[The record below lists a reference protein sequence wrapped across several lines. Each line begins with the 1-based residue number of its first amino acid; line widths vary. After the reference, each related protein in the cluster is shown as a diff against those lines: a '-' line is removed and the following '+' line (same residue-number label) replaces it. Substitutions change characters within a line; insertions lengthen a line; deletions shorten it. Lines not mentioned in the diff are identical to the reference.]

1 LFEGL
6 ILDHSGSSE
15 SVKTFMGDL
24 SSGTGDWWIEWLWW
38 YVQSWYRFI
47 EKSYSRPTISS
58 SRRASGMSIN
68 PDDINARLIYS
79 AYSIAKT
86 AEAIV
91 GLNQKL
97 DVLEAYRAG
106 SKRCHI
112 FSRV

>member
-1 LFEGL
+1 
-6 ILDHSGSSE
+6 
-15 SVKTFMGDL
+15 
-24 SSGTGDWWIEWLWW
+24 
-38 YVQSWYRFI
+38 
-47 EKSYSRPTISS
+47 
-58 SRRASGMSIN
+58 MSIN

-97 DVLEAYRAG
+97 DVIEAYRAG

-112 FSRV
+112 VSRV